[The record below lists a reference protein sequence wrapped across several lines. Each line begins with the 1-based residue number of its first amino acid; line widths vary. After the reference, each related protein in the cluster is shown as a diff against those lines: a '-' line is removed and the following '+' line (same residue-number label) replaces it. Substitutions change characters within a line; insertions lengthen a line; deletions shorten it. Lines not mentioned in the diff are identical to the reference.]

1 MSKGLPEIIEF
12 SLAQFGVAILLP
24 VNNKVVVVNPQI
36 LKSVPLEDMADVL
49 SNSSLSEE
57 EIIEAMEI
65 LDNAR
70 RNQIPTTNQT
80 PKE

>member
-1 MSKGLPEIIEF
+1 MNTGLPEIIEF

-36 LKSVPLEDMADVL
+36 LKSVSLEEMADVL
-49 SNSSLSEE
+49 SNSTLTED
-57 EIIEAMEI
+57 EIIKAMEI

-70 RNQIPTTNQT
+70 RNQIPATNKTT
-80 PKE
+80 KE